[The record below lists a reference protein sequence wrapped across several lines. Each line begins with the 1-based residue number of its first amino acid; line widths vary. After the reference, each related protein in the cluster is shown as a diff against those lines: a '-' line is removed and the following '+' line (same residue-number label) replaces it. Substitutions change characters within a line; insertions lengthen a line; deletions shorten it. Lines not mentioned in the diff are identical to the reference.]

1 MTIDKMISKLNK
13 LRDKYGGNVDVQQ
26 LQLLTCMGVDGDY
39 VPVAERIVPIN
50 KIKYRKSKKYVY
62 LDMI

>member
-1 MTIDKMISKLNK
+1 MISRLSK

-39 VPVAERIVPIN
+39 VPVAERVVPIN
-50 KIKYRKSKKYVY
+50 KIKYRKGKKYVY

>member
-1 MTIDKMISKLNK
+1 MILRLNK
-13 LRDKYGGNVDVQQ
+13 LRDKYGGNVDVRQ
-26 LQLLTCMGVDGDY
+26 LQLLTCLGMDGDY
-39 VPVAERIVPIN
+39 VSVAERVVPIN